1 MRSGR
6 RLAGR
11 YRLDEPLGRGG
22 MGEVWRAHDLRL
34 NRTVAIKTLPA
45 RGASQHAV
53 ARFRREAEIAAGL
66 QHPGIAVLF
75 DTGTDDETLFLVMEL
90 LDGTDLSEVAARH
103 PEGLPVGRAVSI
115 LAQIADA
122 LAEAHDKGVVHRD
135 IKPANVM
142 LLDGDRTKILD
153 FGIARYA
160 EQTTDLTGSAM
171 IGTPAFMAPEQF
183 DRTTP
188 IDHRTDLY
196 ALGGLAY
203 QLLTGKRPFTAA
215 TIPEL
220 LHAVLLTPAP
230 AVRDTHPH
238 IPQDLD
244 HLITQLL
251 AKNPDHRPDNAHE
264 VATRLRASA
273 TAHEQAPTAPQEK
286 TLEETTPAPPAQP
299 PRTRSPGPPAEN
311 YSRFG
316 VLAVIIT
323 ALVLATVLAVV
334 VNPGGVLVDE
344 GAHSDV
350 PACPDLLPAAFSGA
364 QPRGHR
370 SDDGGV
376 ECNWARD
383 TRTGREYLRV
393 NATRVG
399 SKLWVSAPEQARQ
412 ALAEERVKGGWG
424 DHNYSEPYLGEDGYS
439 HYDSSGRVKN
449 CTVTFRDSNLIVTVH
464 HNTADFFTNPSE
476 LRHATMDF
484 AAAIHQKIKRSPSG
498 SPG

>member
-45 RGASQHAV
+45 RGAPEQAV
-53 ARFRREAEIAAGL
+53 ARFRREAEIAASL

-75 DTGTDDETLFLVMEL
+75 DIDTDDGDADGDGTLFLVMEL
-90 LDGTDLSEVAARH
+90 LRGTDLAALTEAH
-103 PEGLPVGRAVSI
+103 PQGLPVERATKL

-203 QLLTGKRPFTAA
+203 QLLTGRRPFTAA
-215 TIPEL
+215 TMPEL

-230 AVRDTHPH
+230 AVRDTRPD

-264 VATRLRASA
+264 VANRLRAV
-273 TAHEQAPTAPQEK
+273 TAAPGELPAR
-286 TLEETTPAPPAQP
+286 TLEATVPS
-299 PRTRSPGPPAEN
+299 RTRTVARTVPPKPRRRGPE
-311 YSRFG
+311 S
-316 VLAVIIT
+316 VLRVGLWAVLTCIVAAALVYISFLVAVI
-323 ALVLATVLAVV
+323 
-334 VNPGGVLVDE
+334 NPGGVLVDQ
-344 GAHSDV
+344 GAFAEAPSCSDIR
-350 PACPDLLPAAFSGA
+350 PAAFSTPESEGGLEGGISCEWRIKGE
-364 QPRGHR
+364 PFR
-370 SDDGGV
+370 SVVVSLGV
-376 ECNWARD
+376 VETNGWTSAVKEARKRMAKPVLARD
-383 TRTGREYLRV
+383 SVRRKEPALGPDAY
-393 NATRVG
+393 
-399 SKLWVSAPEQARQ
+399 SAMSRDRPDKHQ
-412 ALAEERVKGGWG
+412 V
-424 DHNYSEPYLGEDGYS
+424 
-439 HYDSSGRVKN
+439 V
-449 CTVTFRDSNLIVTVH
+449 FRKSNLIVSVH
-464 HNTADFFTNPSE
+464 YTEDHGLGDDPDPADM
-476 LRHATMDF
+476 RATTLKL
-484 AAAIHQKIKRSPSG
+484 AAEIQSKINA
-498 SPG
+498 